1 MAHTADGG
9 RALVVAHQDEGALGV
24 QVQCPLQ
31 GRKEGKEDVPE
42 TIDGAGP
49 VGDEVPPT
57 GEQELQ
63 FGEVALAGNDLR
75 EVGSHPGLFGDDVSI
90 TGIGLE
96 LPRVGV
102 AHTLHGQGREVE
114 DSADPSPT
122 KRQKQ
127 RRAAPWLVDGPHRL
141 LRQGEDFVDQLKEVD
156 LVVFYP
162 AGEDLLSRSVE
173 HVSPVE
179 LFAGVDADP
188 HLVVHEHLHPS
199 VAGDRV
205 PVEYSADGSLCSES
219 WTSSPISMSGR
230 SLLERPR
237 AIPFKPSLAAEQNK
251 PSSAPLGVIQE
262 LYPNDKH
269 NDKEQ
274 TMCRWLAYSGSP
286 ILLEELL
293 YKPEHSLIDQSLHSR
308 LGVETT
314 NGDGF
319 GVGWYGPDAQ
329 TPAVFHSIEPAWND
343 RNLREVAGHVQSPLF
358 LAHIRAST
366 GTAVQQTNC
375 HPFRH
380 DRWLWVHNGLVR
392 DFHRVKRE
400 LALAVDESLYPQM
413 EGSTDSEMLF
423 YLALTFGLEEN
434 PPAAVER
441 MVGHVEEVGHRHGT
455 EHPIQ
460 MTIGTTDGSSVWAFR
475 YSSEGKSRSLY
486 YSTDMR
492 SVREMYPERPRLQEA
507 SDETRIIVS
516 EPIVDLP
523 GAWNEVPESSYGVVR
538 DGEDELHEFRPLR

>member
-1 MAHTADGG
+1 
-9 RALVVAHQDEGALGV
+9 
-24 QVQCPLQ
+24 
-31 GRKEGKEDVPE
+31 
-42 TIDGAGP
+42 
-49 VGDEVPPT
+49 
-57 GEQELQ
+57 
-63 FGEVALAGNDLR
+63 
-75 EVGSHPGLFGDDVSI
+75 
-90 TGIGLE
+90 
-96 LPRVGV
+96 
-102 AHTLHGQGREVE
+102 
-114 DSADPSPT
+114 
-122 KRQKQ
+122 
-127 RRAAPWLVDGPHRL
+127 
-141 LRQGEDFVDQLKEVD
+141 
-156 LVVFYP
+156 
-162 AGEDLLSRSVE
+162 
-173 HVSPVE
+173 
-179 LFAGVDADP
+179 
-188 HLVVHEHLHPS
+188 
-199 VAGDRV
+199 
-205 PVEYSADGSLCSES
+205 
-219 WTSSPISMSGR
+219 
-230 SLLERPR
+230 
-237 AIPFKPSLAAEQNK
+237 
-251 PSSAPLGVIQE
+251 
-262 LYPNDKH
+262 
-269 NDKEQ
+269 
-274 TMCRWLAYSGSP
+274 MCRWLAYSGSP

-293 YKPEHSLIDQSLHSR
+293 YKPEHSLIDQSLHAR
-308 LGVETT
+308 LGVDTT

-319 GVGWYGPDAQ
+319 GVGWYGPDTE

-343 RNLREVAGHVQSPLF
+343 RNLREVAGHVESPLF

-375 HPFRH
+375 PPFRH
-380 DRWLWVHNGLVR
+380 DSWLWVHNGLVR

-423 YLALTFGLEEN
+423 YLALTFGLQED

-460 MTIGTTDGSSVWAFR
+460 MTIGTTYGSSVWAFR

-486 YSTDMR
+486 YSADMR